1 MQFNLIINFL
11 LITALLIS
19 IGTNTST
26 VSAADEDQASPRTTE
41 ASPASVNQTVDALE
55 KVLSSIE
62 QQRGTI
68 ADLQARIGESDGFL
82 KKALEARLDKVWFT
96 LLQQRLNFVK
106 SVAEQED
113 SGVDI
118 AKYREQVNE
127 LLGSQI
133 ELHLVVPHLTAQ

>member
-41 ASPASVNQTVDALE
+41 ASPAPVNQTVDALE
-55 KVLSSIE
+55 KALSRIE

-68 ADLQARIGESDGFL
+68 ADLQARIGESDDFL
-82 KKALEARLDKVWFT
+82 KKVLEARLDKAWVT

-106 SVAEQED
+106 SVAD
-113 SGVDI
+113 TIPD
-118 AKYREQVNE
+118 E
-127 LLGSQI
+127 LGG
-133 ELHLVVPHLTAQ
+133 EER